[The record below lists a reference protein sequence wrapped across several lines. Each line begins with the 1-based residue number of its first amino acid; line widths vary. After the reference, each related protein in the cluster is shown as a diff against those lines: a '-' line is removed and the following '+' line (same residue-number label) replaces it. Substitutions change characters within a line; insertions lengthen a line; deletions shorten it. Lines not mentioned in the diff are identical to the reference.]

1 MRRSVFKR
9 MTPKKCQQNVAAGDR
24 AHHRE
29 AERWSYIY
37 WHKKK
42 NQSSMNLSARTVGH
56 CTATRLLMGVC
67 RVLEAY
73 ACEETQPSGTDTR
86 IEASSRPAGSLAGDF
101 FLNELLVPPSL
112 HATLF
117 KSSNEANRVSDLLRT
132 RNVTLQHAVI
142 IRPNFRASHPPRH
155 ISHHC
160 LQADSR

>member
-1 MRRSVFKR
+1 MKRSVFKR

-42 NQSSMNLSARTVGH
+42 NNLYEPVQNLSARTVGY

-86 IEASSRPAGSLAGDF
+86 IEASSRPAGWSFFFGMTPFSVSLPVIANLSNLQTKRIG
-101 FLNELLVPPSL
+101 SL
-112 HATLF
+112 IYCA
-117 KSSNEANRVSDLLRT
+117 
-132 RNVTLQHAVI
+132 
-142 IRPNFRASHPPRH
+142 RAM
-155 ISHHC
+155 
-160 LQADSR
+160 

>member
-1 MRRSVFKR
+1 MKRSVFKR

-42 NQSSMNLSARTVGH
+42 TICMNLIARTVGH

-86 IEASSRPAGSLAGDF
+86 IEASSRPAGWRFFFWNDFSVSLPVIANLSNLQTKRIG
-101 FLNELLVPPSL
+101 SL
-112 HATLF
+112 IYCA
-117 KSSNEANRVSDLLRT
+117 
-132 RNVTLQHAVI
+132 
-142 IRPNFRASHPPRH
+142 RAM
-155 ISHHC
+155 
-160 LQADSR
+160 